1 MEATQVP
8 IKNECIKKDTVH
20 TEEYYSVIKNKTLPS
35 VTTWMNLEGIMQS
48 EMNQRNTNA
57 TGFNYMWN
65 LKDKTNEQNT
75 TKEKHSHTENNR
87 VVVRG

>member
-1 MEATQVP
+1 
-8 IKNECIKKDTVH
+8 
-20 TEEYYSVIKNKTLPS
+20 
-35 VTTWMNLEGIMQS
+35 MNLEGIMQS